1 MVAISRS
8 NVRRVRRVNG
18 GGGKVLD
25 VLIDK
30 IPYMS
35 QLSSAD
41 RLLLLCGLAL
51 LGTVAFASYFLISG
65 ILAGSAT
72 ADGGLAK
79 DSDTRLLSPTDRM
92 GVSDQASLHR
102 SDGNR
107 IFDDWDV
114 SNSGK
119 KGILQ
124 VCLRVAVSI

>member
-18 GGGKVLD
+18 GGGEVLD

-72 ADGGLAK
+72 ADVGLARV
-79 DSDTRLLSPTDRM
+79 SDPRLSPTDRM

>member
-18 GGGKVLD
+18 GGGEVLD

-41 RLLLLCGLAL
+41 RLILLCGLAL

-65 ILAGSAT
+65 ILAGSA
-72 ADGGLAK
+72 
-79 DSDTRLLSPTDRM
+79 
-92 GVSDQASLHR
+92 
-102 SDGNR
+102 
-107 IFDDWDV
+107 
-114 SNSGK
+114 
-119 KGILQ
+119 
-124 VCLRVAVSI
+124 

>member
-8 NVRRVRRVNG
+8 NVRRVRRING
-18 GGGKVLD
+18 GGGEVLD

-65 ILAGSAT
+65 ILAGSTT
-72 ADGGLAK
+72 ADGGGLAK
-79 DSDTRLLSPTDRM
+79 DSDPRLSPTDRM
-92 GVSDQASLHR
+92 GVSDQASLQLHR
-102 SDGNR
+102 SGGKR

-119 KGILQ
+119 KGFFKC
-124 VCLRVAVSI
+124 V